1 MNKVFNVGLVGCGH
15 ISETYFRA
23 QEYFNNIKIIKCA
36 DLNNEVASKCAKNYG
51 IEAVNLDN
59 IFNKFYPKSQTVGTG
74 RKLYIMAWAIEIFVA
89 MVGLTM
95 AYIFFQK
102 AGTDTNS
109 VGATSDRSDGII
121 VALSF
126 V

>member
-1 MNKVFNVGLVGCGH
+1 ML
-15 ISETYFRA
+15 
-23 QEYFNNIKIIKCA
+23 
-36 DLNNEVASKCAKNYG
+36 
-51 IEAVNLDN
+51 NLDN
-59 IFNKFYPKSQTVGTG
+59 IFNKFYPKSQTAGTG

-126 V
+126 VVVAIMEITKIPLATALYYAGRLNWKILF